1 MGSNACFPSS
11 FGDSSASPVVGSW
24 KNAVRRKATLQLLI
38 TLCTT
43 LLTHAFQKL
52 QFTEATNHLG
62 MFGMFGLTPQNFE
75 LRRSHRD
82 LEFLAAGW
90 TISPSRLLPSTH
102 CRLERW
108 QWKRSLCMYQ
118 VLDTVAG
125 REDLLQHH
133 PQATQI
139 LRKCV
144 YQSEIVRKGP
154 RYGAIFVSS
163 AAPHSWNETIHVR
176 WHTTLEDGTSPLT
189 CIGCLMFDK
198 KTSWDYPTTVP
209 FISGL
214 NKLADSVAK
223 IDVKC
228 HHIIS
233 FLAINHTKNRRN
245 RIFSGKKMSRLF

>member
-1 MGSNACFPSS
+1 ME
-11 FGDSSASPVVGSW
+11 SA
-24 KNAVRRKATLQLLI
+24 
-38 TLCTT
+38 
-43 LLTHAFQKL
+43 H
-52 QFTEATNHLG
+52 
-62 MFGMFGLTPQNFE
+62 LTPE
-75 LRRSHRD
+75 LRWEGLIETWNSWQRD
-82 LEFLAAGW
+82 GQYLPVAFFHQLTVAWKGGTETLFVYV
-90 TISPSRLLPSTH
+90 SSSRTS
-102 CRLERW
+102 
-108 QWKRSLCMYQ
+108 RSLTCCNIK
-118 VLDTVAG
+118 
-125 REDLLQHH
+125 
-133 PQATQI
+133 QATQI

-154 RYGAIFVSS
+154 RYGATFVSS

-223 IDVKC
+223 IYVKC

-233 FLAINHTKNRRN
+233 FLATNHTKNRRN